1 MIENEKRFRPHTSHG
16 MPVNNLILTLYLVT
30 AFLMLVPYAKYGA
43 WILPLVFLFLEKESD
58 FARFMDAQLC
68 VLAALHA
75 LVAFVVE
82 VPLAALFSFLSV
94 QLAFIIP
101 LISGF
106 VQLAVTLLASVVTV
120 ISVVLS
126 IMAALR
132 ARDYIQA
139 RIFLAGNLG
148 DRLLTLSWLQ

>member
-16 MPVNNLILTLYLVT
+16 LPVNTMIMLLYLAT

-68 VLAALHA
+68 ALSLLMA
-75 LVAFVVE
+75 VILFFVD
-82 VPLAALFSFLSV
+82 VPLSALFSFLSV

-101 LISGF
+101 LLSGF
-106 VQLAVTLLASVVTV
+106 FELAVTLLASALTIIAV
-120 ISVVLS
+120 ILS
-126 IMAALR
+126 IMAAMR
-132 ARDYIQA
+132 ANQYIQA
-139 RIFLAGNLG
+139 RIFLVGNIG
-148 DRLLTLSWLQ
+148 DKLLTLSWFQ